1 MSRAIP
7 SPANDR
13 RPLLGTGFLTSVA
26 QSGGLGKAIV
36 LVLFFVSIYSWA
48 VIAFKHGRLRA
59 ARRRSASFL
68 AKYREDPNGMVGHY
82 ADRTDFGNSP
92 LATVFQAG
100 LAELALTMGAGGA
113 SRRPLNLVQMDGLER
128 GLERAVS
135 EQVMDLR
142 RHLIVLA
149 TTAGT
154 APFVGLFGTVWGI
167 MKAFAAMSMTGSA
180 SISSVA
186 PGVSAALTTTVAGLA
201 VAIPALIGYNYLMS
215 GVRDLTQQMEN
226 FSSEFLS
233 AVERKFGA
241 R

>member
-1 MSRAIP
+1 M
-7 SPANDR
+7 
-13 RPLLGTGFLTSVA
+13 GTGFLSSVG
-26 QSGGLGKAIV
+26 QSGALGKGII
-36 LVLFFVSIYSWA
+36 LFLFMVSIYSWA
-48 VIAFKHGRLRA
+48 VIIYKNGRIRA
-59 ARRRSASFL
+59 ERRRSLAFL
-68 AKYREDPNGMVGHY
+68 AKYREDPDEMLEHY
-82 ADRTDFGNSP
+82 ADRTDFGTSP
-92 LATVFQAG
+92 FAMIFQAG
-100 LAELALTMGAGGA
+100 LAELALIIGPSARTQRALSM
-113 SRRPLNLVQMDGLER
+113 VQMDGLER
-128 GLERAVS
+128 GLERAIS

-167 MKAFAAMSMTGSA
+167 MKAFAAMTLTGSA

-201 VAIPALIGYNYLMS
+201 VAIPALVGYNYLMNN
-215 GVRDLTQQMEN
+215 VRELTQQMEN

-233 AVERKFGA
+233 IVERKFGA